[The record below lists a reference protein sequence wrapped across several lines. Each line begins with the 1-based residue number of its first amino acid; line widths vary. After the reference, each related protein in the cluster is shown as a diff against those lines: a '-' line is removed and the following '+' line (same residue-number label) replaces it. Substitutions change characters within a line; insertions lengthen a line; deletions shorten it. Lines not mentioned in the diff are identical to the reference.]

1 MHFTSHKEPSLMRA
15 LVGSIIYREASKF
28 WGRGKLTRTTNH
40 YLWAACPLSMSRSSL
55 FSFTSVISKT
65 GTWCL
70 PLFQVTSLFL
80 GRDFQRYSKDLI
92 GYWFVIWENLT
103 HTFQRFPLRN
113 CYQNCIT
120 TYIYWS
126 KLQKTKWPMLLVLF
140 LLYLVLLLLK

>member
-1 MHFTSHKEPSLMRA
+1 MHFTSHTEPSLMSA

-28 WGRGKLTRTTNH
+28 WGRGKLTRTANH
-40 YLWAACPLSMSRSSL
+40 YLWAACPLSMSRSSP

-80 GRDFQRYSKDLI
+80 GKDFQRYSKDLI
-92 GYWFVIWENLT
+92 GYWFVIWGNWT
-103 HTFQRFPLRN
+103 HAFQRFPLRN
-113 CYQNCIT
+113 CYRNCIT
-120 TYIYWS
+120 NTYWL

-140 LLYLVLLLLK
+140 LLYLILLLLK